1 MPRPR
6 FAKLAPERRAQLLA
20 VATEEFAEHGYEAS
34 SFNRIIERSGLS
46 KGSIYYYF
54 DDKEDLY
61 ATVLRDAMQRLIDV
75 GDMQSA
81 QDAAGFWLEFEAWYV
96 RAFRLLQQQPGAVG
110 LARSFVKAASRGVAG
125 GALAELRRLGRSW
138 LDSFITQGQTLGAV
152 RTDLPIELLTTV
164 LMGLEEAIDL
174 WLGARVG
181 DMKPQK
187 MKSTAALLTRLY
199 RDVAEPRPGAVERPK
214 KTPTKTNSKPKTSQ
228 TKTARAKAVQTKDRR
243 R

>member
-61 ATVLRDAMQRLIDV
+61 ATVLRDALQRLIDV

-81 QDAAGFWLEFEAWYV
+81 QDAAGFWRACEAWYV
-96 RAFRLLQQQPGAVG
+96 RSLRLLQEQPGAVG
-110 LARSFVKAASRGVAG
+110 LARSFVKATRRGVAG
-125 GALAELRRLGRSW
+125 GALAELRRFGRSW
-138 LDSFITQGQTLGAV
+138 MDGFIAQGQALGAV

-174 WLGARVG
+174 WIGERIG
-181 DMKPQK
+181 DMKAK
-187 MKSTAALLTRLY
+187 EMTATAALLTRLY
-199 RDVAEPRPGAVERPK
+199 RDVAEPRAGAAGPPAGQPK
-214 KTPTKTNSKPKTSQ
+214 DAPVRTKAAQ
-228 TKTARAKAVQTKDRR
+228 TKNTPNTKSTRR
-243 R
+243 